1 MSERYSRLFSLPENL
16 YAEGAPVIIAAGA
29 LLKDNQTGNVLAQ
42 LKLQNIGSQAIK
54 AAAVRIFPMDTA
66 GEAIDETIT
75 YQYLDVSAERDSFFG
90 QKMAI
95 PIPNAAARSISVEVT
110 EAIFSDNTKWTA
122 KGEKWSPLKKPTSV
136 DYWQDS
142 ELARQFHLDYG
153 LNSKF
158 LLSEDRDL
166 WICVCGAINH
176 STETCCHAC
185 PQSLNHLKEFD
196 LNDLRQRKEKRME
209 QEKAAAEKRHIQEAE
224 KRRSN
229 IRIAKR
235 AGIALAAAAI
245 VCAAAYFAKGVI
257 EKNNAYR
264 AAVSL
269 MEQEKYSE
277 AIAAFT
283 ALGNYKD
290 SDKQI
295 KDCAYQ
301 IAVSYMEQEKY
312 EEAIAAFAALG
323 NYKDSA
329 ERVEESHHFLALEE
343 DYQRA
348 LQLLNYDNCFVNNE
362 AYNILCKLGE
372 YKDATE
378 LLKRFVYRVISEED
392 SGSKTALNNGTVT
405 FLYDDYGRLIL
416 KKGSSWSHIYA
427 YDDNGN
433 LIKDGSPD
441 FQTEYQYGS
450 NSKLISARKPIMRE
464 TSGKITKTTYLNIT
478 YDKSGYPLTRKIS
491 NSGPCWVYE
500 YQGKG
505 ETLHDSV
512 RITVTYNEHEY
523 SIDLS
528 GYDSNKLCE
537 GAIQPFPT
545 FWIVNADGKQ
555 TSSYELRLDAE
566 TGIYETPVENCEYD
580 AQMNLIRKI
589 TFDMYG
595 KQAYEY
601 HYTNTYDDANN
612 LIKVERKTIGET
624 GKVVR
629 EFKYGYIYAPNAS

>member
-42 LKLQNIGSQAIK
+42 LKLQNIENQTIK
-54 AAAVRIFPMDTA
+54 AATVHIFPMDTA
-66 GEAIDETIT
+66 GDAIDETIT
-75 YQYLDVSAERDSFFG
+75 YQYLDVSAERDAFSG
-90 QKMAI
+90 QKVAI
-95 PIPNAAARSISVEVT
+95 PIPNAAARSISVEVI

-122 KGEKWSPLKKPTSV
+122 KGEKWSPLKKPTLV
-136 DYWQDS
+136 DHWQDS
-142 ELARQFHLDYG
+142 ELVRQFHLDYG
-153 LNSKF
+153 PNSNC

-176 STETCCHAC
+176 STESRCHSC
-185 PQSLNHLKEFD
+185 TQSLNQLKEFNLD
-196 LNDLRQRKEKRME
+196 DLRKKRDERLEIEKAEAQKRYLAKEKVIRRNARVA
-209 QEKAAAEKRHIQEAE
+209 KKVAIAFVAVAIACIIARFVADSIQ
-224 KRRSN
+224 
-229 IRIAKR
+229 
-235 AGIALAAAAI
+235 
-245 VCAAAYFAKGVI
+245 
-257 EKNNAYR
+257 KNNAYQT
-264 AAVSL
+264 AVSL
-269 MEQEKYSE
+269 MEQKKYEE
-277 AIAAFT
+277 AIDAFT

-290 SDKQI
+290 SDNQI

-301 IAVSYMEQEKY
+301 IAVSLMEQEKFG
-312 EEAIAAFAALG
+312 EAIDAFTALG

-329 ERVEESHHFLALEE
+329 KQIEAANQLLALEK
-343 DYQRA
+343 DYQNA
-348 LQLLNYDNCFVNNE
+348 IQLLNSDDYVDNNE
-362 AYNILCKLGE
+362 AYGILSKLGS

-392 SGSKTALNNGTVT
+392 SGSKTVLNNGTIT

-416 KKGSSWSHIYA
+416 KEGPSWSHVYA

-478 YDKSGYPLTRKIS
+478 YDESGYPLMRKIS

-555 TSSYELRLDAE
+555 TSSYELTLDAE

-580 AQMNLIRKI
+580 AQMNLIKKI
-589 TFDMYG
+589 TFDRYG
-595 KQAYEY
+595 KQVYEY
-601 HYTNTYDDANN
+601 HYANTYDDTGN
-612 LIKVERKTIGET
+612 LIKVERQTVGET
-624 GKVVR
+624 GKQVR
-629 EFKYGYIYAPNAS
+629 EFQYGYIYAPNAS

>member
-42 LKLQNIGSQAIK
+42 LKLQNIGNRAIK
-54 AAAVRIFPMDTA
+54 AITVRIFPMDTA
-66 GEAIDETIT
+66 GEAIDETVT
-75 YQYLDVSAERDSFFG
+75 YQYLDLCAERDIFFG
-90 QKMAI
+90 QKVAI
-95 PIPNAAARSISVEVT
+95 PIPNVATRSISVAATEV
-110 EAIFSDNTKWTA
+110 IFSDTTKWTA
-122 KGEKWSPLKKPTSV
+122 KEEKWSPLKKPTSV

-142 ELARQFHLDYG
+142 ELAEQFHLDYG
-153 LNSKF
+153 LNSNF
-158 LLSEDRDL
+158 LLTEDRDL

-176 STETCCHAC
+176 NTETCCHSC
-185 PQSLNHLKEFD
+185 PQSLSQLKEFN
-196 LNDLRQRKEKRME
+196 LEDLRQRKEERLE
-209 QEKAAAEKRHIQEAE
+209 QEKAAAEKRRIQEAE
-224 KRRSN
+224 KKHRN
-229 IRIAKR
+229 IRIVKR

-269 MEQEKYSE
+269 MEQKKYKE

-295 KDCAYQ
+295 KDSAYQ

-312 EEAIAAFAALG
+312 EEAFAAFAALG

-329 ERVEESHHFLALEE
+329 ERAEESHHFLVLEE

-348 LQLLNYDNCFVNNE
+348 LQFLNNDNSFVNNNE

-378 LLKRFVYRVISEED
+378 LLKEFVYRVISAKY
-392 SGSKTALNNGTVT
+392 SGSKTEWDNGVGK
-405 FLYDDYGRLIL
+405 FFYDDYGRLIL
-416 KKGSSWSHIYA
+416 ETGPSWKHAYA
-427 YDDNGN
+427 YDEDGN

-450 NSKLISARKPIMRE
+450 DGKLISARKPVVRE
-464 TSGKITKTTYLNIT
+464 SSGKTHYMSAT
-478 YDKSGYPLTRKIS
+478 YDEGGYPLTVSYS
-491 NSGPCWVYE
+491 NLCWVYE
-500 YQGKG
+500 YQG
-505 ETLHDSV
+505 EDENLHDSV
-512 RITVTYNEHEY
+512 RITAKYNEREY

-580 AQMNLIRKI
+580 AQMNLIKKI
-589 TFDMYG
+589 TFDRYG
-595 KQAYEY
+595 KQVYEY
-601 HYTNTYDDANN
+601 HYANTYDDTGN
-612 LIKVERKTIGET
+612 LIKVERQTVGET
-624 GKVVR
+624 GKQVR
-629 EFKYGYIYAPNAS
+629 EFQYGYIYAPNAS